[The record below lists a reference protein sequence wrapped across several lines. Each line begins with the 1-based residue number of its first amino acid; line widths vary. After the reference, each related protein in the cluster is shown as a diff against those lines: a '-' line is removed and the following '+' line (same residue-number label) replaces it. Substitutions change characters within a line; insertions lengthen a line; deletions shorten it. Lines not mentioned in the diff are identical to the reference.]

1 MRTLIVRSFTPTWL
15 YIGNILRSCDVKRG
29 IGTIR
34 QDVNL
39 SIRDENRVEMKGV
52 QDMKI
57 FVKTIENEILRQKK
71 LSDSKKPTQAEV
83 RNALLDAT
91 SEFLRPM
98 PGAAR
103 MYPETDLP
111 LLRVKKSFIDNLKKN
126 LPKLSSELEKELRS
140 YGIHKELIK
149 LILSSNKIEEFKEL
163 IRIIKNPPFVAKI
176 LVLYPKELISKGNL
190 SKETAED
197 IFNKDVFVRILE
209 EVKKK
214 KITERQVKDVLER
227 IANGASINEA
237 LRFEEYNPNEI
248 EEKIMKVIKEKPG
261 LSENA
266 YMGLI
271 MKDFKG
277 KVDGKKI
284 MKIIKKFVV

>member
-1 MRTLIVRSFTPTWL
+1 
-15 YIGNILRSCDVKRG
+15 
-29 IGTIR
+29 
-34 QDVNL
+34 
-39 SIRDENRVEMKGV
+39 
-52 QDMKI
+52 
-57 FVKTIENEILRQKK
+57 
-71 LSDSKKPTQAEV
+71 
-83 RNALLDAT
+83 
-91 SEFLRPM
+91 M

-111 LLRVKKSFIDNLKKN
+111 LLRIKKSFIDNLKKN
-126 LPKLSSELEKELRS
+126 LPKISSELEKELRS

-176 LVLYPKELISKGNL
+176 LVLYPKELISKRGL
-190 SKETAED
+190 SKETAEE

-214 KITERQVKDVLER
+214 NITERQVKDVLER

-271 MKDFKG
+271 MKEFKG
-277 KVDGKKI
+277 KVDGKKV
-284 MKIIKKFVV
+284 MKIIRKLIV